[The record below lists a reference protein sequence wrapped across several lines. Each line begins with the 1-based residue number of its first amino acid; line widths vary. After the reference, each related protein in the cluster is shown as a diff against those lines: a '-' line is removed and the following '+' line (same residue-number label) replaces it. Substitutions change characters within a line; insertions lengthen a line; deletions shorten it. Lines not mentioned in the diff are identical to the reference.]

1 MDGNTVDKGGNPE
14 FSSAGR
20 KTLLSY
26 VLPSCRRNHTLNVQ
40 YLINRELKSRQSVLM
55 VLCMRDT
62 RWNYCFGLFWW
73 ENALM
78 PQDTGVRATYINSDA
93 TVSSFDYRTEDKQSR
108 LIVLEKNQVMMPKPP
123 TKATRLL
130 LLLL

>member
-1 MDGNTVDKGGNPE
+1 METLLTKEAISE
-14 FSSAGR
+14 FSSAGK

-26 VLPSCRRNHTLNVQ
+26 ALPSCRRNHTLNVQ
-40 YLINRELKSRQSVLM
+40 YLINRDLKPRQSVLM
-55 VLCMRDT
+55 VFCTRDT
-62 RWNYCFGLFWW
+62 RRNYCFGLFWW
-73 ENALM
+73 EKELM

-93 TVSSFDYRTEDKQSR
+93 TMSSFDYRTENKQNK
-108 LIVLEKNQVMMPKPP
+108 LIVIEKNQVMKPNPP